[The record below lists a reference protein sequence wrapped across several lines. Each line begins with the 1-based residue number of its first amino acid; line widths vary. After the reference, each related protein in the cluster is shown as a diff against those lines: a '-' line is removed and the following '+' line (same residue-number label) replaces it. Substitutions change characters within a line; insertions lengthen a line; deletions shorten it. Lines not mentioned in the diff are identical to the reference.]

1 MNTTCKR
8 SAISLPSQ
16 LPKLSFRVSRE
27 RVGAGAPPPQS
38 SHGWACR
45 EVARRLP
52 DSRMIDWYQYDVNAF
67 TTQQIKWWQRSWWQS
82 VPPVH
87 RFAFYLQWN
96 KAECKRIPSELHHA
110 LFIYQTLP
118 SPRNPSVWNKPPPPS
133 PYKLKRFQH
142 LPNICWTFVEWMLGQ
157 CCEWKETVQKGFNTG
172 STFGLKFPQK
182 FTARNWE
189 LTLAWQCAHEL
200 MPQILKWLFR
210 YMVVSLHR

>member
-1 MNTTCKR
+1 MRIAQYVSVHTVYKRSKTNKTLASSKISVDQLPNRKATSRHMHVTMLEMFMNTTCKR

-118 SPRNPSVWNKPPPPS
+118 SPRNPSVWNKPPPP
-133 PYKLKRFQH
+133 PLI
-142 LPNICWTFVEWMLGQ
+142 N
-157 CCEWKETVQKGFNTG
+157 
-172 STFGLKFPQK
+172 
-182 FTARNWE
+182 
-189 LTLAWQCAHEL
+189 
-200 MPQILKWLFR
+200 
-210 YMVVSLHR
+210 